1 VNDLIFDRSEMEI
14 RPLAEREHKMGVD
27 DIYQLDSEVPPYENE
42 YLYPIVAAI
51 LAAYHNQKPIIW
63 MMGAHV
69 MRRGNSRF
77 IIDLMEK
84 GMLTHLATNGAVAIH
99 DFEIALIGSTLED
112 VERYIWDGKFGN
124 WEETGKY
131 LNEAIIRGY
140 HDKIGYGESVGRLIQ
155 TGEEKIQFMHR
166 ELSIFAAAYRLN
178 IPITVHKG
186 IGYDIIDQHPS
197 ADYAAMGYTTGQ
209 DFLRFVHTVSKLE
222 GGAFLNLGSAVMGP
236 EVYLKSLSMARN
248 VAHQRNE
255 EIRNFLTA
263 NFDLIDFRDFRDEGS
278 PKEAHYYH
286 RPKKTILVRTIK
298 DGGESYHVSGDF
310 DRTIPKL
317 YNLLIAALQK
327 G

>member
-1 VNDLIFDRSEMEI
+1 MEI

-51 LAAYHNQKPIIW
+51 LEAYHNQKPIIW

-222 GGAFLNLGSAVMGP
+222 GGVFLYLGSAVMGP

>member
-1 VNDLIFDRSEMEI
+1 MEI
-14 RPLAEREHKMGVD
+14 RPLSEREHKMSVA

-51 LAAYHNQKPIIW
+51 LEAYHNQKPIIW

-155 TGEEKIQFMHR
+155 TGEEKIQFMYR
-166 ELSIFAAAYRLN
+166 ELSIFAAAYRLS

-222 GGAFLNLGSAVMGP
+222 GGVFLNLGSAVMGP

-286 RPKKTILVRTIK
+286 RPKKTVLVRTIK

>member
-1 VNDLIFDRSEMEI
+1 MEI

-131 LNEAIIRGY
+131 LNEAIVRGY

-222 GGAFLNLGSAVMGP
+222 GGVFLNLGSAVMGP

>member
-1 VNDLIFDRSEMEI
+1 MKI

-51 LAAYHNQKPIIW
+51 LEAYHNHKPVIW

-155 TGEEKIQFMHR
+155 TGEEKIQFMYR
-166 ELSIFAAAYRLN
+166 ELSIFAAAYRLS

-186 IGYDIIDQHPS
+186 IGYDIIDQHPL
-197 ADYAAMGYTTGQ
+197 ADYTCLQ
-209 DFLRFVHTVSKLE
+209 
-222 GGAFLNLGSAVMGP
+222 LN
-236 EVYLKSLSMARN
+236 
-248 VAHQRNE
+248 
-255 EIRNFLTA
+255 
-263 NFDLIDFRDFRDEGS
+263 
-278 PKEAHYYH
+278 
-286 RPKKTILVRTIK
+286 
-298 DGGESYHVSGDF
+298 
-310 DRTIPKL
+310 
-317 YNLLIAALQK
+317 
-327 G
+327 

>member
-1 VNDLIFDRSEMEI
+1 MEI

-51 LAAYHNQKPIIW
+51 LEAYHNQKPIIW

-155 TGEEKIQFMHR
+155 TGEEKIQFMYR
-166 ELSIFAAAYRLN
+166 ELSIFAAAYRLS

-222 GGAFLNLGSAVMGP
+222 GGVFLNLGSAVMGP

>member
-1 VNDLIFDRSEMEI
+1 MEI

-51 LAAYHNQKPIIW
+51 LEAYHNQKPIIW

-222 GGAFLNLGSAVMGP
+222 GGVFLNLGSAVMGP